1 MDALKLISTPNTI
14 NDEVIFHLVHLKI
27 AYVGKDSKRYDQ
39 IAHHMSKI
47 VGPHHLK
54 QVNIED
60 CHSLLSHGRLQQGD
74 NANINSIIFDIFSY
88 SPEEATQFISKVRS
102 EHPNISFSLIGRI
115 QQFQEFQDY
124 SDTWKI
130 RFTHYYK
137 IHDNH
142 DSDKLFK
149 DFKTTFYLFAA
160 DQLKCKFMNDNG
172 VISTQKAYKT
182 LAKLPFTKF
191 LNVYKSYLGAITL
204 TLGTIYTIL
213 TKSAAI
219 LDFFKSI

>member
-1 MDALKLISTPNTI
+1 MEALKTAPTTSNS
-14 NDEVIFHLVHLKI
+14 NDEAIFHLIHLKI
-27 AYVGKDSKRYDQ
+27 AYVGDDSKRYDQ
-39 IAHHMSKI
+39 IAHHMGKI
-47 VGPHHLK
+47 VGPHHLR
-54 QVNIED
+54 QVNIKD
-60 CHSLLSHGRLQQGD
+60 CHSLLSHGLLPDGD
-74 NANINSIIFDIFSY
+74 NVNINSIIFDIFSFT
-88 SPEEATQFISKVRS
+88 PDEATKFISKVRS
-102 EHPNISFSLIGRI
+102 EHPNISFSLIGNTE
-115 QQFQEFQDY
+115 QFHEFKGY

-137 IHDNH
+137 IHDNQNSSKVYE
-142 DSDKLFK
+142 DY
-149 DFKTTFYLFAA
+149 KTTFYLFAA
-160 DQLKCKFMNDNG
+160 DQLKCKFMYENG
-172 VISTQKAYKT
+172 VITTQKAYKT